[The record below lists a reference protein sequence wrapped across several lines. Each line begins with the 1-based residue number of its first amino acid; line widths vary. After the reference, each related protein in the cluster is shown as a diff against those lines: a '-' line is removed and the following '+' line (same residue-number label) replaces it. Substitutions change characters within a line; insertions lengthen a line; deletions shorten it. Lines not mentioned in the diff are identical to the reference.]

1 MQLTKPQARLKIE
14 ELNLPEVF
22 VALFD
27 GTTKLLEL
35 GLSQP
40 VRAFRPFTVRYPG
53 TLTPLFEHHGETY
66 FCETAP
72 EGRRF
77 IAFNLDSPEEVTVFG
92 CSFQCVL
99 AALFM
104 VFWEDERND
113 YLLPMLADRLEFLY
127 LAELIDDLSTASKL
141 PREPYLIWRRK
152 FWAECEAAERQE
164 VLALDFTTEERW
176 DWPWQAA

>member
-1 MQLTKPQARLKIE
+1 MQLTKAQARRAIE

-27 GTTKLLEL
+27 GTTTLLEL

-40 VRAFRPFTVRYPG
+40 VRAFRPFTVRSPG
-53 TLTPLFEHHGETY
+53 TLIPLFEHRGENY

-92 CSFQCVL
+92 RSFQCVL

-104 VFWEDERND
+104 AFWEDERND
-113 YLLPMLADRLEFLY
+113 YLLPVLADRLEFLY
-127 LAELIDDLSTASKL
+127 LADLLDDLSIARKL
-141 PREPYLIWRRK
+141 AREPYLTWRRK

-164 VLALDFTTEERW
+164 VLALDFTTEESW
-176 DWPWQAA
+176 DWSWRVA